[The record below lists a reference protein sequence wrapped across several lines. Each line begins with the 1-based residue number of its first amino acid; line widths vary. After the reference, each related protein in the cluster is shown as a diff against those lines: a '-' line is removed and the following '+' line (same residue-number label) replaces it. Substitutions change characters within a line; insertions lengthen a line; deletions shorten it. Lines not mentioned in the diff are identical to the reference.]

1 MPVKD
6 QAPSARNS
14 IRALRSIGY
23 SFETSIADLIDNSIS
38 AGSSQINIVARVDNK
53 LGPIVS
59 IIDDGRGFTR
69 EDLEN
74 AATIYSANPDEVR
87 DEDDLGKF
95 GQGLK
100 TASFAFAKRLSV
112 FTKTSKT
119 ISSVHLDLDIWS
131 ESDRFRNYYDE
142 YPPGADLG
150 GLETQIH
157 DLLDNYL
164 SGSAVVWTKCDKP
177 PIASGDPESQTRT
190 LLLLLTKLD
199 DWLGLTFHRFLE
211 SGKISIFINGTEVK
225 PWSPV
230 KYDGKDLQAV
240 EVESFA
246 FANGHQNLKTYLLPK
261 IEQAQFDANS
271 ALNGLF
277 GLSAHQGIYVYRKDR
292 LIRFGDWLGI
302 EKVDPNFRLARA
314 TLDVREELDEDLN
327 LDIAKSDIQ
336 LPGYLKAALK
346 PSVKHV
352 TSESNKAL
360 IRRRPQVKKTA
371 GQKQRLLQKVWLVD
385 GSYQNIFKINQK
397 HPIIK
402 EAIDNYGKDFLNVIN
417 LLSMAFPGRE
427 IIDFANANQATAT
440 PKLQEL
446 SAQGLLPLAED
457 FLSQLLSSHNYSR
470 QDAIEVL
477 LSMDPFA
484 KHKPILERMLN
495 D

>member
-1 MPVKD
+1 M
-6 QAPSARNS
+6 
-14 IRALRSIGY
+14 
-23 SFETSIADLIDNSIS
+23 
-38 AGSSQINIVARVDNK
+38 
-53 LGPIVS
+53 
-59 IIDDGRGFTR
+59 
-69 EDLEN
+69 
-74 AATIYSANPDEVR
+74 
-87 DEDDLGKF
+87 
-95 GQGLK
+95 
-100 TASFAFAKRLSV
+100 
-112 FTKTSKT
+112 
-119 ISSVHLDLDIWS
+119 
-131 ESDRFRNYYDE
+131 
-142 YPPGADLG
+142 
-150 GLETQIH
+150 
-157 DLLDNYL
+157 
-164 SGSAVVWTKCDKP
+164 
-177 PIASGDPESQTRT
+177 
-190 LLLLLTKLD
+190 
-199 DWLGLTFHRFLE
+199 
-211 SGKISIFINGTEVK
+211 
-225 PWSPV
+225 
-230 KYDGKDLQAV
+230 
-240 EVESFA
+240 
-246 FANGHQNLKTYLLPK
+246 
-261 IEQAQFDANS
+261 
-271 ALNGLF
+271 
-277 GLSAHQGIYVYRKDR
+277 
-292 LIRFGDWLGI
+292 
-302 EKVDPNFRLARA
+302 
-314 TLDVREELDEDLN
+314 
-327 LDIAKSDIQ
+327 DIAKSDIQ

-371 GQKQRLLQKVWLVD
+371 SQKQRLLQKVWLVD